1 MVIRDRGMPK
11 KIHIIGS
18 VGSGKTTLA
27 RKLST
32 KLSIPFYELDNVVRM
47 RQKNTQTG
55 SNKRSPEER
64 DALFHQI
71 ISQDKWIVEGVQSGW
86 VNPGFERA
94 DVILFLD
101 PSMNLRRYRIV
112 RRFVLQKLGL
122 EKAHYKPTWEIFRK
136 MFQWNHS
143 FEYETKP
150 QIMKVLK
157 MFPDK
162 VIIITR
168 DFDIGQLR

>member
-1 MVIRDRGMPK
+1 MDFRVRNLPK
-11 KIHIIGS
+11 KIHILGS

-27 RKLST
+27 RRLST
-32 KLSIPFYELDNVVRM
+32 ELGIPYFELDNVVRK
-47 RQKNTQTG
+47 RHKNSHTG

-71 ISQDKWIVEGVQSGW
+71 ICQDEWIVEGVQSGW
-86 VNPGFERA
+86 VNSSFEKA

-101 PSMNLRRYRIV
+101 PSMNLRRYRII
-112 RRFVLQKLGL
+112 RRFILQKIGL

-143 FEYETKP
+143 FEYESKP
-150 QIMKVLK
+150 QILK
-157 MFPDK
+157 ELKAFPDK
-162 VIIITR
+162 VMIITR
-168 DFDIGQLR
+168 DFDIQQLR